1 MDNDQIY
8 TMELNEKFQEILNA
22 EEVNTIASF
31 QNEFYKNALEN
42 I

>member
-22 EEVNTIASF
+22 EEVNKIASF